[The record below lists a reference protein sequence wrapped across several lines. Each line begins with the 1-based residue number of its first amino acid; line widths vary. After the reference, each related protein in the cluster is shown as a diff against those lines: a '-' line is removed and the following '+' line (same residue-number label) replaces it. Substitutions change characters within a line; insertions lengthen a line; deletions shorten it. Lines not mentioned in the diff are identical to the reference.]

1 MSDSETGPAIR
12 RVTPADAAATAEYM
26 RALRA
31 EVAAGRLDTV
41 PWRQPLTAEQ
51 QGEFLEKFD
60 ANPHAAMFAA
70 FDGEAVVGLIDIVGG
85 QRDFDRHSGT
95 LGISVAPDWRG
106 RGLGRALMEAAIA
119 EARSWPGFCR
129 IELIVVSWNTPAIA
143 LYESLGF
150 RLEGRKRKAVNFRG
164 RPEDEF
170 LMALVW

>member
-1 MSDSETGPAIR
+1 MPDITIR
-12 RVTPADAAATAEYM
+12 RVAPDDAAATADYM

-31 EVAAGRLDTV
+31 EVAEGRLDTV

-51 QGEFLEKFD
+51 QREFLTRLEL
-60 ANPHAAMFAA
+60 NPHATMFAA
-70 FDGEAVVGLIDIVGG
+70 FAEDEVVGLIDIVGG
-85 QRDFDRHSGT
+85 TADFDRHQGT
-95 LGISVAPDWRG
+95 LGISVARDWRG
-106 RGLGRALMEAAIA
+106 KGLGRALMEAAIA

-129 IELIVVSWNTPAIA
+129 IELICVTWNTNAIA

-150 RLEGRKRKAVNFRG
+150 TIEGRKRKAVKFHD

>member
-1 MSDSETGPAIR
+1 MPDVTIR
-12 RVTPADAAATAEYM
+12 RVTPKDAVATAGYM
-26 RALRA
+26 RGLRA

-41 PWRQPLTAEQ
+41 PWRQPLTDEQ
-51 QGEFLEKFD
+51 QGEFLATFG
-60 ANPHAAMFAA
+60 ANPHAVMFAA
-70 FDGEAVVGLIDIVGG
+70 FAGDTVVGLIDIVGG
-85 QRDFDRHSGT
+85 QRDFDRQGGT

-106 RGLGRALMEAAIA
+106 RGLGRRLMEAAIA

-129 IELIVVSWNTPAIA
+129 IELIVVTWNTPAIA

-150 RLEGRKRKAVNFRG
+150 RIEGRKRKAVNFRG